1 MFKRIINLFA
11 VIGWAILLGG
21 CSTSIDSDSVN
32 DNLINKVNAVD
43 NRWINYNGISENN
56 KSMIQ
61 SQFIPYYPDNKYE
74 VSLDTYI
81 SYFKGEDFIKTELY
95 EDTPSII
102 DTVEEADGIILSF
115 NKGNKSG
122 MQLVEFE

>member
-11 VIGWAILLGG
+11 VIGCAILLGG

-61 SQFIPYYPDNKYE
+61 SQFIPYNTDNKYE

-81 SYFKGEDFIKTELY
+81 SYFNGEDFIKTELY